1 MIFSNPWGGV
11 CFKLNF
17 LPIIFKKPP
26 FYWGEERQ
34 RDIINLKSL
43 PQLTKITLGWW
54 EGANEGF
61 LKFEG
66 ENIIKKKKIL
76 GMKIEHYEVFKLCL

>member
-1 MIFSNPWGGV
+1 M
-11 CFKLNF
+11 
-17 LPIIFKKPP
+17 
-26 FYWGEERQ
+26 
-34 RDIINLKSL
+34 

-54 EGANEGF
+54 EGANEGY

-76 GMKIEHYEVFKLCL
+76 GMKIVHYEVFKLCL